1 MSYATLYAA
10 MARLNV
16 QLTAMASLGAE
27 MKLRLAG
34 EAGNPET
41 RPLLQAITEALGPG
55 LLDDMQDGE
64 EEGALGL
71 LQTFFRDASSLLDAP
86 AARPG
91 WTHADPVILRS
102 LGRSS
107 RSNIFSILALLP
119 GRPALES
126 AIAEGKRF
134 LDIGTGVG
142 EVAMTAARIWPHM
155 HVVGIDLWE
164 PSLAIARDTLAAS
177 DVADRVELRRQNL
190 AELSDQGSFCLAWLP
205 APFIPGDIVA
215 GAMSRLWRAM
225 TPGGWLVVG
234 LFAIP
239 PEPLPGAVAQLRT
252 VRGGGRPWPPGEM
265 VALMQAAGF
274 VDVECPPPTGMVRV
288 IGRRPP
294 G

>member
-1 MSYATLYAA
+1 

-34 EAGNPET
+34 QPGDPQT
-41 RPLLQAITEALGPG
+41 RPLLQEITEILGPD
-55 LLDDMQDGE
+55 LLDGMEDGE

-86 AARPG
+86 GARPG
-91 WTHADPVILRS
+91 WTHSDPVILRS

-119 GRPALES
+119 GRPAMAA
-126 AIAEGKRF
+126 AIAGGTRF
-134 LDIGTGVG
+134 LDVGTGVG
-142 EVAMTAARIWPHM
+142 QVALTAARTWPHL

-164 PSLAIARDTLAAS
+164 PSLAIARETLAAS
-177 DVADRVELRRQNL
+177 EVADRVELRHQDL
-190 AELSDQGSFCLAWLP
+190 ADLDDQDAFALAWLP
-205 APFIPGDIVA
+205 APFIPGDVVT
-215 GAMSRLWRAM
+215 GAMGRLWRAM
-225 TPGGWLVVG
+225 APGGWLVVG

-252 VRGGGRPWPPGEM
+252 VRGGGRPWAPDDM
-265 VALMQAAGF
+265 VALMRDAGF

-294 G
+294 A

>member
-1 MSYATLYAA
+1 

-34 EAGNPET
+34 EAGDPLT
-41 RPLLQAITEALGPG
+41 RPLLQSITDLLGPG
-55 LLDDMQDGE
+55 LLDDMEDGE
-64 EEGALGL
+64 EAGALGL

-86 AARPG
+86 GAKPG
-91 WTHADPVILRS
+91 WTHSDPVILRS

-119 GRPALES
+119 GRPALEA
-126 AIAEGKRF
+126 AIAGGARF
-134 LDIGTGVG
+134 LDVGTGVG
-142 EVAMTAARIWPHM
+142 QVAMTAARTWPHL
-155 HVVGIDLWE
+155 HVVGIDLWQ
-164 PSLAIARDTLAAS
+164 PSLAIARETLAAS
-177 DVADRVELRRQNL
+177 EVADRVELRHQDL
-190 AELSDQGSFCLAWLP
+190 AELDDQDAFALAWLP
-205 APFIPGDIVA
+205 APFIPGAVVA
-215 GAMSRLWRAM
+215 GAMPRLWRAM
-225 TPGGWLVVG
+225 APGGWLVVG

-252 VRGGGRPWPPGEM
+252 LRGGGRPWTPGEM
-265 VALMQAAGF
+265 VQLMQDAGF

>member
-34 EAGNPET
+34 EAGDART
-41 RPLLQAITEALGPG
+41 RPLLQAITEVLGPN

-86 AARPG
+86 GARPG
-91 WTHADPVILRS
+91 WTHSDPVILRS

-107 RSNIFSILALLP
+107 RSNIFSVLALLP
-119 GRPALES
+119 GRPALEA
-126 AIAEGKRF
+126 AIAGGKRF

-142 EVAMTAARIWPHM
+142 EVAMTAARTWPHM

-164 PSLAIARDTLAAS
+164 PSLAIALETLAAS
-177 DVADRVELRRQNL
+177 DVADRVELRQQDL
-190 AELSDQGSFCLAWLP
+190 ADLTDQDAFCLAWLP
-205 APFIPGDIVA
+205 TPFIPGEVVA
-215 GAMSRLWRAM
+215 GAMGRLWRAM
-225 TPGGWLVVG
+225 APGGWLVVG

-239 PEPLPGAVAQLRT
+239 EEPLPGAVARLRT
-252 VRGGGRPWPPGEM
+252 VRGGGRPWTPTEM
-265 VALMQAAGF
+265 VRLMQDAGF

-294 G
+294 A